1 MTDVASVHES
11 LVKLNQHTAARF
23 DKTANTLIEVLDD
36 QDLSAWCELVLKIS
50 QSGWHSW
57 EVLNYYLAAVPVL
70 MSLGDVNS
78 LLHRGAFGYA
88 LLGSSTEP
96 ASRYF
101 DGIANIKH
109 EAAFD
114 KLDEV
119 EQTGN
124 RLKAQFPPAS
134 GLLASYYQ
142 TSFELLARDGSANFS
157 EWLALTDILIAS
169 DRTNLTKLY
178 GVVRDLDSAPAWDS
192 LIGLASL
199 SVADLLAYLGCHQR
213 FYELQLGAQH
223 QLDIQLLL
231 IKFAEREQTAVLW
244 LEQLSLCLPEL
255 NTEQLDTLV
264 WMTRAASK
272 IDLAIALIEAIH
284 QLPLANRNA
293 LQPWLAEGID
303 LYARN
308 PAAGRAWVAL
318 ESARSNEM
326 LEKLSGTAL
335 FADYQRILQLF
346 VESFIGRRLV
356 VQAQETGIAF
366 PFSDGLVLRL
376 PENITE
382 FETQ

>member
-1 MTDVASVHES
+1 MTDVASVHEA

-124 RLKAQFPPAS
+124 RLKA
-134 GLLASYYQ
+134 
-142 TSFELLARDGSANFS
+142 
-157 EWLALTDILIAS
+157 
-169 DRTNLTKLY
+169 
-178 GVVRDLDSAPAWDS
+178 
-192 LIGLASL
+192 
-199 SVADLLAYLGCHQR
+199 
-213 FYELQLGAQH
+213 
-223 QLDIQLLL
+223 
-231 IKFAEREQTAVLW
+231 
-244 LEQLSLCLPEL
+244 
-255 NTEQLDTLV
+255 
-264 WMTRAASK
+264 
-272 IDLAIALIEAIH
+272 
-284 QLPLANRNA
+284 
-293 LQPWLAEGID
+293 
-303 LYARN
+303 
-308 PAAGRAWVAL
+308 
-318 ESARSNEM
+318 
-326 LEKLSGTAL
+326 
-335 FADYQRILQLF
+335 
-346 VESFIGRRLV
+346 
-356 VQAQETGIAF
+356 
-366 PFSDGLVLRL
+366 
-376 PENITE
+376 
-382 FETQ
+382 